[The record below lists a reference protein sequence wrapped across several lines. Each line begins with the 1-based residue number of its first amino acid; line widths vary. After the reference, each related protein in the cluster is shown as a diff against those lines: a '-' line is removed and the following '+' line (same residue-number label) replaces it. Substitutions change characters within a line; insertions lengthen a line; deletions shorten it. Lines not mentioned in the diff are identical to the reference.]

1 MPGHSRDAEDAPFSQ
16 GRDGQTVADVPHG
29 LHRGVRVGAGPVH
42 RQHRLCFPAA
52 RLPFRGPGQLSWV
65 LIGYAIVFAALLV
78 PAGRLADQYGRK
90 RGFVLGLSL
99 FTLAS
104 AACAAAPSPALL
116 IAARVLQGAGGA
128 ILTPSSLGVVLPAF
142 APRSRPPDRRAAG
155 AGQLALGV
163 PGQPAAGAAVH
174 LVRGSSARRIPQ
186 PRRAWPA
193 RPGRHPRPDARNR
206 RADPRPHSPPWV
218 NLQRAVH
225 AYPLS
230 SAVKLGIV

>member
-1 MPGHSRDAEDAPFSQ
+1 MPGHSRDAEDAPSARAATARPWRMFLMVSIGVFASVLDLFIVNIAFASLQ
-16 GRDGQTVADVPHG
+16 RDFRSAD
-29 LHRGVRVGAGPVH
+29 LA
-42 RQHRLCFPAA
+42 
-52 RLPFRGPGQLSWV
+52 QLSWV

-90 RGFVLGLSL
+90 RGVLGLSL

-116 IAARVLQGAGGA
+116 IAARVLQRAGAA

-163 PGQPAAGAAVH
+163 PGRPAAGAAVH

-186 PRRAWPA
+186 PRRVWPA